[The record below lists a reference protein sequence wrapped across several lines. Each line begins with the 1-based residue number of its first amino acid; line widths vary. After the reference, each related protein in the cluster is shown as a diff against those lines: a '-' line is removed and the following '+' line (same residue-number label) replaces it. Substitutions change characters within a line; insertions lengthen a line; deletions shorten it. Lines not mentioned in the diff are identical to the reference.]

1 MTFYACDIDFD
12 TIDALDIHAHV
23 SIDWDGR
30 RWRTDEPGLSIQS
43 AASPLAGAIPT
54 IDAVAQYYRER
65 NMAAVVFTVDATAAT
80 GRAPNSVEEIAERA
94 ALNADVLIP
103 FGSVDP
109 WQGTASVHRAHRLA
123 GEYGGYEGS
132 NSIRVFRHSNPTI
145 DSSTPST
152 KPSPSIRCPCS
163 STPAR
168 PASAPAGPADAG
180 SSSAT
185 PTR

>member
-109 WQGTASVHRAHRLA
+109 GKVLLPSIARTASPANT
-123 GEYGGYEGS
+123 GGYEGS